1 MNNSLKKISG
11 LYESLPII
19 GPCPLFVKK
28 EHSYVYSRVYYC
40 RMMNL
45 NSFYKI
51 MIFVPA
57 LILWYFK
64 AIVVIVTQLRLFS
77 AKVRKTNN
85 IPIYKQTFQLLVLS
99 FIKNSP
105 ADLYYYLKL
114 YNKQFPIAEDYL
126 INKHIGPILRF
137 LTKHEV
143 QRAIV
148 CNKFDFWMK
157 LRPVISN
164 QPDIV
169 AVVTK
174 GKIEFIE
181 PYDDFLESDYFL
193 KPNNGFGGSN
203 CFRITYL
210 GDLLYEME
218 PLELVFNKADL
229 KKYLIALSRKGDFII
244 QPVLL
249 NHPDVL
255 VLSNGSLVTSRIVTY
270 LDKND
275 EVQLLFGQLYMPVED
290 SLTSNT
296 NAIGC
301 ALDRET
307 GILSSAINLSD
318 PFKKID
324 FHPDGKGKITS
335 AVLPFWTEAI
345 DLCKKAHNE
354 FRELPI
360 IGWDVAFTPKGP
372 FLIEGN
378 LIWDVEYWQ
387 LTHKDRFKNDDFIS
401 ILEMIMKKHKN

>member
-1 MNNSLKKISG
+1 
-11 LYESLPII
+11 
-19 GPCPLFVKK
+19 
-28 EHSYVYSRVYYC
+28 
-40 RMMNL
+40 
-45 NSFYKI
+45 

-64 AIVVIVTQLRLFS
+64 AIVIIVTQLRLFS

-99 FIKNSP
+99 FIKNAP

-114 YNKQFPIAEDYL
+114 YNKQFPIAEGYL

-137 LTKHEV
+137 LTKQEV

-157 LRPVISN
+157 LRPVITN
-164 QPDIV
+164 QPDVV
-169 AVVTK
+169 ALVTK
-174 GKIEFIE
+174 GKIEFME

-193 KPNNGFGGSN
+193 KPNNGFGGAD
-203 CFRITYL
+203 CFRIKYL

-218 PLELVFNKADL
+218 PLGLVLNKTNL
-229 KKYLIALSRKGDFII
+229 KKYLKALSVKNDFII

-270 LDKND
+270 LDKHD

-324 FHPDGKGKITS
+324 FHPDGRGKIT
-335 AVLPFWTEAI
+335 ATVLPFWPEAI
-345 DLCKKAHNE
+345 DLCKKTHNE
-354 FRELPI
+354 LRELPI
-360 IGWDVAFTPKGP
+360 IGWDIAFTPEGP

-378 LIWDVEYWQ
+378 LIWDVENWQ
-387 LTHKDRFKNDDFIS
+387 LTHQDSFEIDGYLK
-401 ILEMIMKKHKN
+401 ILEWHLKQKLELN